1 MASLKRDVEMERVA
15 NELREKRGT
24 ESLMDRH
31 SKKIKKVNSFIWF
44 GFQKNQSYLNFSS
57 FD

>member
-31 SKKIKKVNSFIWF
+31 SKKIKKVNSFI
-44 GFQKNQSYLNFSS
+44 
-57 FD
+57 